1 MSHALQQTVVICNP
15 QGFHMRP
22 KAAFARLAGD
32 YQCDVRVS
40 WNGQTFDGKSMWA
53 LMGVAAEPGHAVT
66 VEVNGP
72 DADQALPALVAVL
85 CHPGEDPTTSN
96 PSPPSITNT

>member
-1 MSHALQQTVVICNP
+1 MSHTLQQTVVICNP

-32 YQCDVRVS
+32 YQSDVRLS
-40 WNGQTFDGKSMWA
+40 WNGQSFDGKSMWA
-53 LMGVAAEPGHAVT
+53 LMGVAAEQGQSVI

-85 CHPGEDPTTSN
+85 CHPGEDSAAPG
-96 PSPPSITNT
+96 PAPPSITNS